1 VKGSGLNSAIEWQ
14 ELSEG
19 RSSIGEF
26 GRQASDHSRE
36 KKRRKRKEKKRKR
49 DKMERKLM
57 RKILR

>member
-19 RSSIGEF
+19 RSSIGEIGWQTSGISRR
-26 GRQASDHSRE
+26 GR
-36 KKRRKRKEKKRKR
+36 RKEKEKKKE

-57 RKILR
+57 EKI